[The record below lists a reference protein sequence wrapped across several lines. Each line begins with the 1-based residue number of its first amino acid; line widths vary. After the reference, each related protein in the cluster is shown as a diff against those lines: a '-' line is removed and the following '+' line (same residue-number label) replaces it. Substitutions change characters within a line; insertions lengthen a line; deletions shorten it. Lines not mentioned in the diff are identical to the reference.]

1 MRINL
6 VRRSTAR
13 LVAIAVATMLA
24 LTACSALPARS
35 GGGDDDDS
43 GGSLVEFEL
52 SGPAAR
58 YLAIAEPAN
67 AKLDDAFD
75 ELEDNDSDLAEARA
89 DFALAAQTERSFDRD
104 LLAIA
109 WPAPIKATARAL
121 VNVNEARVAITEQ
134 AAAATSLADVAKFKQ
149 DIDVANDVLEVQVEL
164 IRQQLGLPPPDTS

>member
-1 MRINL
+1 L
-6 VRRSTAR
+6 LPTA
-13 LVAIAVATMLA
+13 
-24 LTACSALPARS
+24 SP
-35 GGGDDDDS
+35 
-43 GGSLVEFEL
+43 
-52 SGPAAR
+52 
-58 YLAIAEPAN
+58 
-67 AKLDDAFD
+67 
-75 ELEDNDSDLAEARA
+75 
-89 DFALAAQTERSFDRD
+89 SFDRD